1 MKSVPAIDYPIH
13 ELLLKRY
20 SPHSFSKRIVEK
32 TALLSIF
39 EAARWAP
46 SCFNE
51 QPWSYIVI
59 HKTHTDQYAK
69 IRESMAEQNVTW
81 ATTAPLL
88 ILTVAKVVFSE
99 NNKPNPYAWHD
110 IGLATGAMLV
120 QSASMGIYIHQM
132 AAFSKEKIRIA
143 CDIPAGWDP
152 VTLIAMGY
160 LAENSELPEKFI
172 ELDRS
177 PQIRKKL
184 TEFVYEDTWG
194 HTIDV

>member
-1 MKSVPAIDYPIH
+1 MKPVPAIDYPIH

-20 SPHSFSKRIVEK
+20 SPYVFSDRVIEK
-32 TALLSIF
+32 AAIFSLF

-59 HKTHTDQYAK
+59 NKDHELPYASIIETMADQNSA
-69 IRESMAEQNVTW
+69 W
-81 ATTAPLL
+81 ALTAPT
-88 ILTVAKVVFSE
+88 IVLTIAKVAFAQ

-110 IGLATGAMLV
+110 IGLATGAMVV
-120 QSASMGIYIHQM
+120 QATSMGIYIHQM
-132 AAFSKEKIRIA
+132 AAFSKEKIRVA
-143 CDIPAGWDP
+143 CKIPAGWDP
-152 VTLIAMGY
+152 VTCIAMGY
-160 LAENSELPEKFI
+160 LGENTNVPELYEKKDAE
-172 ELDRS
+172 

-184 TEFVYEDTWG
+184 SEFVYEDTWG